1 MPTGA
6 QPATAGLN
14 LCGLPE
20 HIIMSPRHLVDLA
33 DLSPAEINSI
43 IARASELKRRRALG
57 DKPPI
62 FQHKV
67 LAMIFEKSST
77 RTRVSFEAAMIE
89 GGGGAIFLAPKDTQL
104 GRGEPVEDT
113 ARVLSEMCDAI
124 MVRTFAHS
132 TVERLAACATVP
144 VINGLTDRSHPC
156 QLLADLQTFTER
168 RGDIAGR
175 KVAWIGD
182 GNNMCN
188 TYAEAA
194 ALLGFDLAVATPAGY
209 EPESLRGGG
218 QVSRVHLARDPIDAA
233 TGADLIV
240 TDVWVSMGQEEEVA
254 ARRAAFAPYQVT
266 PALMARANPDAL
278 FMHCL
283 PAHRGEEV
291 AAEVLDAPDS
301 VVWEEAGNRLHAQ
314 KALLEFLLG
323 HTG

>member
-1 MPTGA
+1 MP
-6 QPATAGLN
+6 
-14 LCGLPE
+14 
-20 HIIMSPRHLVDLA
+20 PRHLVDLA
-33 DLSPAEINSI
+33 DLSAAEIRAI
-43 IARASELKRRRALG
+43 IGRASELKRRRAAG
-57 DKPPI
+57 DKPPL
-62 FQHKV
+62 FERKV

-104 GRGEPVEDT
+104 GRGEPIEDT

-132 TVERLAACATVP
+132 MVERLAVCASVP

-156 QLLADLQTFTER
+156 QFLADLQTYVER

-175 KVAWIGD
+175 RVAWIGD

-188 TYAEAA
+188 TYIEAA
-194 ALLGFDLAVATPAGY
+194 ALLDFELAVASPVGY
-209 EPESLRGGG
+209 EPGVLRESSAD
-218 QVSRVHLARDPIDAA
+218 SRVRLVRDPREAA
-233 TGADLIV
+233 AGADLIV
-240 TDVWVSMGQEEEVA
+240 TDVWVSMGQEAEA
-254 ARRAAFAPYQVT
+254 TTRRAAFAPYQVSA
-266 PALMARANPDAL
+266 ALMACARADAL

-291 AAEVLDAPDS
+291 AAEVIDARDS

-314 KALLEFLLG
+314 KALLEFLFG
-323 HTG
+323 HAG